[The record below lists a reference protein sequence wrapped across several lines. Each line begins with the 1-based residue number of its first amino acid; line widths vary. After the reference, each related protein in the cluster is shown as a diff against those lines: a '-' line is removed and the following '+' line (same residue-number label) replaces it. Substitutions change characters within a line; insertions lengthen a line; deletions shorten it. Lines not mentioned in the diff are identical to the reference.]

1 MKSASASGVWL
12 STLWLIL
19 VVSLGQSQS
28 GIRDHARVRVGQQA
42 DKSYFV
48 ATGQRISPAGEQ
60 VEFFGR
66 PVDLALS
73 PSGTVLAVKNSHGLV
88 TINLSNH
95 HVRSLDFAEISPE
108 YIPHLGGASF
118 VGIAWE
124 HNGRNLWI
132 TDAYIGL
139 HRASLRANGEFQWTT
154 HIVLPGPVPVRVD
167 GVRSEPKANQ
177 IASATPS
184 SPGGIAIDGEDKFL
198 YVTLSQNNALGVVD
212 LASGKLVG
220 KIQTGVAPFGVL
232 LAGDHAFVS
241 NWGGRIPRAGER
253 TSPSAG
259 TPVLVDANGVASSG
273 TVSVLDLKL
282 HASIAEL
289 EVGLHPTGMA
299 LAADAHRLFVANAN
313 SDTVSVIDTNR
324 LRQIETI
331 PVSPEP
337 GIPFGSEPNALAVDR
352 AAKTIYI
359 ANGGDNA
366 IAIFDVANK
375 RMRGYVPTAWYPGS
389 VVLDTGRNRLYV
401 ANVKGIGNF
410 GIENGYPP
418 NFIKHRKGGKNA
430 YDYAGSVSVIAVPDD
445 STLAMYTKDV
455 GRNLAYGS
463 ARESTVPAHGL
474 AVPLPASLRQQSLF
488 KHVIYIIKENRT
500 YDDVL
505 GDMKQG
511 DGDASLCMFCG
522 DVTPNHHALAEQF
535 VLFDNFY
542 VNGQLSADGHQWTD
556 EGIATDYVEK
566 TMGGFSRSYP
576 SDGTDPLAYSPA
588 GFIWDAVLRNGLTF
602 RNYGEF
608 VESNLVTEPK
618 NGTWRDFYSDYLGGT
633 RKNKFQQRIF
643 VSALR
648 EHTSPDY
655 PPFGPIIPD
664 VYRAQRFLEEFRQFE
679 AADNLPNLI
688 LLQLGNDHTSGL
700 DPGMPSPR
708 ASVADNDLAL
718 GKIVEAVS
726 HSKYWRDAVIFVV
739 EDDAQDGLDHVDGRR
754 SLAFAISA
762 YTRRRTTDSS
772 FYNQNSVL
780 RSIESIFH
788 LPPLTMFDVYAN
800 TMAPAFSA
808 TPDLAPYTA
817 QPNRIPLDE
826 MNPDLKSLQGASRK
840 FAELSMAMDFS
851 APDRINE
858 EQLNQVLWFATHG
871 LKRRPDTHAQS
882 RETSCATRKW

>member
-1 MKSASASGVWL
+1 MTSVRARFVWL
-12 STLWLIL
+12 STSWVML
-19 VVSLGQSQS
+19 VVNLGQAQS
-28 GIRDHARVRVGQQA
+28 GAGDHASVKVGQQA
-42 DKSYFV
+42 DKSYLV

-73 PSGTVLAVKNSHGLV
+73 PLGTLLAVKNSHGLV
-88 TINLSNH
+88 TIDLSNRQ
-95 HVRSLDFAEISPE
+95 VRSLDFREISPK

-124 HNGRNLWI
+124 HNGRNVWM
-132 TDAYIGL
+132 TDAYVGL
-139 HRASLRANGEFQWTT
+139 HRASLMANGEFRWTS
-154 HIVLPGPVPVRVD
+154 HIVLPGPVPARVD
-167 GVRSEPKANQ
+167 GVRSKPKANP
-177 IASATPS
+177 IATPS

-212 LASGKLVG
+212 LASGKLVD
-220 KIQTGVAPFGVL
+220 KIQTGVAPFSVL

-241 NWGGRIPRAGER
+241 NWGGRIPRTGER

-259 TPVLVDANGVASSG
+259 TPVLVDADGVASSG

-282 HASIAEL
+282 HTSVAEL

-313 SDTVSVIDTNR
+313 SDTVSVIDTKR
-324 LRQIETI
+324 LRQIATI

-352 AAKTIYI
+352 GARTLYI

-366 IAIFDVANK
+366 IGIFDVANK
-375 RMRGYVPTAWYPGS
+375 LMRGFVPTAWYPGS
-389 VVLDTGRNRLYV
+389 VVLDTGHNRLYV
-401 ANVKGIGNF
+401 ANVKGIGDL

-418 NFIKHRKGGKNA
+418 NYIKHRKSGKNA
-430 YDYAGSVSVIAVPDD
+430 YDYAGSVSVIAIPDD
-445 STLAMYTKDV
+445 STLAKYTKDV
-455 GRNLAYGS
+455 GTNLAYGS

-474 AVPLPASLRQQSLF
+474 AVPLPASLRQQSVF

-500 YDDVL
+500 YDEVL
-505 GDMKQG
+505 GDMRQG

-522 DVTPNHHALAEQF
+522 DVTPNHHALGEQF

-556 EGIATDYVEK
+556 EGIATDYLEK
-566 TMGGFSRSYP
+566 NMGGFSRSYP

-588 GFIWDAVLRNGLTF
+588 GFIWDAILRKGLTF

-608 VESNLVTEPK
+608 VESDLITEPK
-618 NGTWRDFYSDYLGGT
+618 NATWQDFYADYLGNT
-633 RKNKFQQRIF
+633 RKNKFHQHIF
-643 VSALR
+643 LPALR
-648 EHTSPDY
+648 ENTSPNY
-655 PPFGPIIPD
+655 PPFGLIIPD
-664 VYRAQRFLEEFRQFE
+664 IYRAQRFIEEFRQFE
-679 AADNLPNLI
+679 AADSLPNLI

-718 GKIVEAVS
+718 GVIVEAVS
-726 HSKYWRDAVIFVV
+726 HSKYWRDTVIFVV

-788 LPPLTMFDVYAN
+788 LSPLTMFDVYAR

-808 TPDLAPYTA
+808 TPDLAPYTV

-840 FAELSMAMDFS
+840 FAEASMAMDFS

-871 LKRRPDTHAQS
+871 LKHRPDTHDQS
-882 RETSCATRKW
+882 GRD

>member
-1 MKSASASGVWL
+1 MTSVRASVVWL
-12 STLWLIL
+12 STLWMML
-19 VVSLGQSQS
+19 VVSLGQAQS
-28 GIRDHARVRVGQQA
+28 GARDRASVKVGQQA

-73 PSGTVLAVKNSHGLV
+73 PSGTLLAVKNSHGLV
-88 TINLSNH
+88 TIDLSNRQ
-95 HVRSLDFAEISPE
+95 VRSLDFREISPE

-118 VGIAWE
+118 AGIAWE
-124 HNGRNLWI
+124 HNGRNVWI
-132 TDAYIGL
+132 TDAYVGL
-139 HRASLRANGEFQWTT
+139 HRASLQANGEFQWTN
-154 HIVLPGPVPVRVD
+154 HIVLPGPVPVRMD
-167 GVRSEPKANQ
+167 GDRSEPKASPT
-177 IASATPS
+177 ASTTPS
-184 SPGGIAIDGEDKFL
+184 SPGGIGIDGEDKFL

-212 LASGKLVG
+212 LASGKLAG
-220 KIQTGVAPFGVL
+220 KIQTGVAPFSVL
-232 LAGDHAFVS
+232 LAGDRAFVS

-259 TPVLVDANGVASSG
+259 TPVLVDANGVANSG
-273 TVSVLDLKL
+273 TVSVLDLKQ

-299 LAADAHRLFVANAN
+299 LAADAQLLFVANAN
-313 SDTVSVIDTNR
+313 SDTVSVFDTNR

-331 PVSPEP
+331 PVSPDP
-337 GIPFGSEPNALAVDR
+337 RMPFGSEPNALAVDR
-352 AAKTIYI
+352 AAKALYI

-389 VVLDTGRNRLYV
+389 VALDTGRNRLYV

-410 GIENGYPP
+410 GIERGYSP

-430 YDYAGSVSVIAVPDD
+430 YDYAGSVSVIAIPDD

-463 ARESTVPAHGL
+463 AGESTVRAHGL
-474 AVPLPASLRQQSLF
+474 AVPLPASLREQSVF
-488 KHVIYIIKENRT
+488 KHVIYVIKENRT
-500 YDDVL
+500 YDEVL

-511 DGDASLCMFCG
+511 DGDARLCMFCG

-566 TMGGFSRSYP
+566 NMGGFSRSYP

-588 GFIWDAVLRNGLTF
+588 GFIWDAILRKGLTF

-608 VESNLVTEPK
+608 VESDLVTEPK
-618 NGTWRDFYSDYLGGT
+618 NATWRNFYSDYLGGT
-633 RKNKFQQRIF
+633 RKNKFQQHIF
-643 VSALR
+643 VPRLR

-655 PPFGPIIPD
+655 PPFGLIIPD
-664 VYRAQRFLEEFRQFE
+664 VYRAQRFIEEFRQFE
-679 AADNLPNLI
+679 AAGNLPNLI

-726 HSKYWRDAVIFVV
+726 HSKYWRDTVIFVV

-762 YTRRRTTDSS
+762 YTSRRTTDSS

-817 QPNRIPLDE
+817 RPNRIPLDE

-840 FAELSMAMDFS
+840 FAEVSMAMDFS

-871 LKRRPDTHAQS
+871 LQRRPGTHVS
-882 RETSCATRKW
+882 HGGD